1 MDKTIT
7 IDGQIAVTL
16 DGKGKVFNI
25 QFMPD
30 DEMSPVLEQSSSTFG
45 RLQQIRNGAFDY
57 TANKSRIR
65 ANSELIRK
73 AAHGR
78 LSGTRDRAFQLTLKC
93 FASEAI
99 DWQRAFVA
107 ETVDIMTDLM
117 GPERMRSILKELII
131 KL

>member
-1 MDKTIT
+1 MDKTII

-16 DGKGKVFNI
+16 DGKGRVFNI

-30 DEMSPVLEQSSSTFG
+30 DEMAPVLEQSSSTIG

-57 TANKSRIR
+57 TANKSRIK
-65 ANSELIRK
+65 ANSDLIRK

-78 LSGTRDRAFQLTLKC
+78 LSGTRDKAFQLTLKC

-99 DWQRAFVA
+99 DWQRAFVT
-107 ETVDIMTDLM
+107 ETYDRPDGARAHEKYLEGINH
-117 GPERMRSILKELII
+117 
-131 KL
+131 

>member
-1 MDKTIT
+1 MNKTFT